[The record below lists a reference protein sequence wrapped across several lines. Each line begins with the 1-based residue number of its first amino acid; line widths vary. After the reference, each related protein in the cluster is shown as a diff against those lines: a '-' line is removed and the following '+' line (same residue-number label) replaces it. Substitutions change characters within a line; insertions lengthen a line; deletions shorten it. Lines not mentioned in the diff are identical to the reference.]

1 MVRTLP
7 RLWIALG
14 WIAND
19 AKRWLVRHNLDAL
32 DQPRILQDLR
42 MLAHQIDHPLQR
54 ARTLVLIQP
63 KLEVHAHH
71 CKVIA
76 RGTQHQRERTVARSL
91 LKLPEHALWI
101 PEDVLRSNES
111 AHRTHHAEHRN
122 FSTDRRARALGIT
135 ELLASANG
143 APRNVMRNH
152 HADGTL
158 NLFRRR
164 AHHRTPRGRTG
175 NRAVH
180 HMVNLVGLETEH
192 LRKAPAN
199 LIRKHH
205 AAQRRRTIKALHLR
219 RSNRHW
225 IEIIVPKLASNEAE
239 FLAESK
245 VRAVGIPFA
254 HRAAI
259 CNDRLLRRNLHG
271 ASKERNAVRVGV
283 LQRLFAQDHRRVG
296 AQSHRANAAQHAVRM
311 KELGALLH
319 RLRRRSTP
327 HEFAGVLTEFER
339 LIAVGLQFNGH
350 GNLLK
355 SGSGVTSSTRA
366 DRSAASATV

>member
-1 MVRTLP
+1 
-7 RLWIALG
+7 
-14 WIAND
+14 
-19 AKRWLVRHNLDAL
+19 
-32 DQPRILQDLR
+32 
-42 MLAHQIDHPLQR
+42 
-54 ARTLVLIQP
+54 
-63 KLEVHAHH
+63 
-71 CKVIA
+71 
-76 RGTQHQRERTVARSL
+76 
-91 LKLPEHALWI
+91 
-101 PEDVLRSNES
+101 
-111 AHRTHHAEHRN
+111 
-122 FSTDRRARALGIT
+122 
-135 ELLASANG
+135 
-143 APRNVMRNH
+143 MRNH
-152 HADGTL
+152 HADGAL

-164 AHHRTPRGRTG
+164 AHHGAPRSRTG

-180 HMVNLVGLETEH
+180 HMVDLVGLETEH
-192 LRKAPAN
+192 LGKASAN
-199 LIRKHH
+199 LIREHH
-205 AAQRRRTIKALHLR
+205 AAQRRSAIKALHLR

-245 VRAVGIPFA
+245 VCAVGIPLA
-254 HRAAI
+254 HRAAVR
-259 CNDRLLRRNLHG
+259 NDRLLRRNLHG
-271 ASKERNAVRVGV
+271 ASKEWNAVRVWIFK
-283 LQRLFAQDHRRVG
+283 RLFAQDHRRVC
-296 AQSHRANAAQHAVRM
+296 AQGYRADAAQHAVRM